1 MTYPKNTAGSG
12 NSMSICP
19 RSIRHPPGV
28 ESVSKS
34 IRNPSGAEEV
44 ADVVKV
50 EIKPPAEVDFL
61 TVWHFFKACQTRP
74 MVALPLGPNVLLNP
88 REETCSVLVYSQPV
102 CI

>member
-19 RSIRHPPGV
+19 
-28 ESVSKS
+28 KS

-50 EIKPPAEVDFL
+50 EIKPPAEEDFL

-74 MVALPLGPNVLLNP
+74 MWPCPLVRMYFLIQERRLVL
-88 REETCSVLVYSQPV
+88 Y
-102 CI
+102 